1 MPELKPTKSMKEKTM
16 HDDDKTL
23 WCVHVYGPDDVVAQ
37 QDIGSALQLS
47 NEINAA
53 MVKMERTANDAIITA
68 VAEPYPYSGEQHAA
82 ELAKHKDVTW
92 NKPQATALISA
103 AIDEAVGELPTI
115 LSGLVAAVDEFKRR
129 ANPAMSGKEL
139 AAFAAICHFTT
150 RARAALNQEK
160 EKKPSGQ

>member
-1 MPELKPTKSMKEKTM
+1 MTNPTRGAEQVAIELYGVFANEADGFVNTKETQTK
-16 HDDDKTL
+16 
-23 WCVHVYGPDDVVAQ
+23 
-37 QDIGSALQLS
+37 
-47 NEINAA
+47 
-53 MVKMERTANDAIITA
+53 
-68 VAEPYPYSGEQHAA
+68 
-82 ELAKHKDVTW
+82 
-92 NKPQATALISA
+92 ATALISA